1 MKISTKPLN
10 NGECFACT
18 IKCAKK
24 FFKDIDGHLSFAY
37 WGRDFSAFSN
47 TPRYYFLKN
56 KIKGRI
62 IASAHI
68 YPQGKLT
75 MDFYAIKTEMY
86 TNELKE
92 KFEKI
97 ILPSILLNYNEK
109 IVNQG
114 VIRKDTELIV
124 ELVKNNLIIHTIDNA
139 INE

>member
-10 NGECFACT
+10 DGECFACT

-24 FFKDIDGHLSFAY
+24 IFKNIDGNLSFAY
-37 WGRDFSAFSN
+37 SGRDFRAFCH

-56 KIKGRI
+56 KINGRI

-97 ILPSILLNYNEK
+97 ILPNILSLYNEK
-109 IVNQG
+109 IMNQG

-124 ELVKNNLIIHTIDNA
+124 ELVNNNLVIHTVDNA